1 MSNPL
6 KYNEKEILLEQDVV
20 VSRIFKDQFELS
32 QNGKKIM
39 VTGMVQGLSV
49 NDYISIR
56 AVFHKEGYLTIKE
69 AQIMKLRR
77 LKMFMSLC
85 AAGFVGV
92 LFLRRYRLCIR
103 KVPIVERRACQI

>member
-6 KYNEKEILLEQDVV
+6 KYDEKEILLEQDVV
-20 VSRIFKDQFELS
+20 VSRILKDQFELS
-32 QNGKKIM
+32 QKGKKIM

-103 KVPIVERRACQI
+103 KVHIVERRACQI